1 MYCKYVRTSFIVD
14 NLEYLAKSSQIGAK
28 TAAIGNAMMFHPVID
43 MKNGKITLGRF
54 FFGSRLRAWTRYIIT
69 TLSPVSEIDTE
80 NLFIT
85 YVGLTKKDLD
95 VIMSIVEKRVHFD
108 NVYCQK
114 ASPTIAVN
122 SGPGTFGL
130 LYKRKMDR

>member
-1 MYCKYVRTSFIVD
+1 
-14 NLEYLAKSSQIGAK
+14 
-28 TAAIGNAMMFHPVID
+28 
-43 MKNGKITLGRF
+43 MKNGKMSVGKF
-54 FFGSRLRAWTRYIIT
+54 FFGSRIRAWTRYINS
-69 TLSPVSEIDTE
+69 TLSPISEIDKS

-85 YVGLTKKDLD
+85 YVGLNKKDLD
-95 VIMSIVEKRVHFD
+95 VIMALVEKRVHFD

-130 LYKRKMDR
+130 LYKRKF